1 MLKIA
6 KEFPVKKLFPIFST
20 DSEMKTRFNFIR
32 AWRYWACAFA
42 AITAFLANTPAQS
55 QPTILSVTPTNLSTG
70 VSITNPVIITFSESM
85 DVSNSGVAFFD
96 ETMFGSLSVS
106 LGWSANNTVLT
117 CTPDPPFPSESEI
130 LWVVDAH
137 DTNGNAVE
145 GSITG
150 FYQTGSTNG
159 LGASPYTSFSV
170 LDSIYYAQTS
180 AGPPVSDPL
189 DPYLFLASAVLASN
203 STALSASVILP
214 SGSVSNLSQSMT
226 EPSDYFVGEI
236 STNQTALDTLFGNG
250 NYAFTIVTAASTQ
263 QATVDLPAS
272 LAQPGAPHIANYTA
286 AQSVDPAQPFALEWD
301 AFPGG
306 TASDFIYVSVGA
318 IYTTAMPGAPNALP
332 GTATSFSIPAGTL
345 KSGKTYDTTV
355 AFYHAILATNIAAGY
370 ATSAI
375 RDSVTHFNLITA
387 GGGTAPLVLA
397 NVAFNGHTITF
408 SLTAATNQTVI
419 IQSNTNI
426 TLATSQWQTLLATN
440 SPTGFIQ
447 VNEPVNPAFPGV
459 FYRAVTAP

>member
-42 AITAFLANTPAQS
+42 AIVAFLANTPAQS

-150 FYQTGSTNG
+150 FYHRLHQRSGC
-159 LGASPYTSFSV
+159 
-170 LDSIYYAQTS
+170 Q
-180 AGPPVSDPL
+180 PV
-189 DPYLFLASAVLASN
+189 YLVQRPRLH
-203 STALSASVILP
+203 ILC
-214 SGSVSNLSQSMT
+214 SNLRR
-226 EPSDYFVGEI
+226 PAG
-236 STNQTALDTLFGNG
+236 FG
-250 NYAFTIVTAASTQ
+250 
-263 QATVDLPAS
+263 PAGS
-272 LAQPGAPHIANYTA
+272 L
-286 AQSVDPAQPFALEWD
+286 S
-301 AFPGG
+301 FPGIG
-306 TASDFIYVSVGA
+306 H
-318 IYTTAMPGAPNALP
+318 PGLQQHRP
-332 GTATSFSIPAGTL
+332 F
-345 KSGKTYDTTV
+345 
-355 AFYHAILATNIAAGY
+355 
-370 ATSAI
+370 
-375 RDSVTHFNLITA
+375 RQRHFA
-387 GGGTAPLVLA
+387 ERQRVE
-397 NVAFNGHTITF
+397 
-408 SLTAATNQTVI
+408 S
-419 IQSNTNI
+419 
-426 TLATSQWQTLLATN
+426 
-440 SPTGFIQ
+440 
-447 VNEPVNPAFPGV
+447 EPEHD
-459 FYRAVTAP
+459 